1 MNRTTII
8 AITLSAFAL
17 LACDKEPT
25 VDSAKPDAAV
35 TQTST
40 GLNNPSVGT
49 TPIVAAPIVVL
60 SDSDLVTAAD
70 FEEEAEKSIT
80 SKNYK
85 AELASLE
92 VELTKD

>member
-8 AITLSAFAL
+8 GITLSAFAL

-25 VDSAKPDAAV
+25 ADSAKPDAAV

-40 GLNNPSVGT
+40 GVNNPSVGT
-49 TPIVAAPIVVL
+49 TPVVAAPIVL

-70 FEEEAEKSIT
+70 FEDEAEKSIT

-92 VELTKD
+92 TELTKD